1 MTSRWAGHRDGEEPG
16 HAAAAGPQD
25 APESA
30 EPAESDF
37 SRAVLRALGAGVLTL
52 GPTARIT
59 SVNPWAEQLL
69 GRREQEMLG
78 HDAHDLLHRH
88 ADGSPV
94 PRERCALRRPLHGV
108 PAEEGSEEYFQ
119 RADGTTVPII
129 WATTPL
135 VRGGR
140 QEGLVLVFHDFSL
153 HRSAAEETEA
163 RTTAL
168 ENLTAQLHLVAE
180 ISTVLVP
187 TERTST
193 TLRRLVRLLVPELGQ
208 WAAVDVYPGQSDVLE
223 RVAVRSSDEPEGAR
237 ALRGPMTS
245 LPDQARAALTLL
257 IKGDRPVPLTADQLF
272 HDPEH
277 PLAATH
283 RVLFER
289 LGGHAAV
296 AIPLRTRQRSYG
308 VLTVARARERPA
320 HSEAEVALLAD
331 IGRRVGMVLDN
342 ARLYHE
348 QQNVAETMQRQLLTP
363 LPQVDHLRMA
373 ARYWPA
379 ERAME
384 VGGDW
389 YDAFLLGDGVMT
401 LVIGDVV
408 GHDLQAAAHMA
419 EVRNM
424 LRALAWDHQ
433 EPPSVIMRRLDEAV
447 TNTSDAPMATL
458 VFARV
463 EGAEGGPWRLHWVN
477 AGHPPP
483 LLITRDG
490 ATRFL
495 EGGHGPLIGMSATLR
510 LGLDWPDTREDLPPE
525 SILLL
530 YTDGLVESRDRP
542 IDVGMDQLR
551 HHAGTLAG
559 RVGRWSVDD
568 FCDELLA
575 RIAPRGDDVALLA
588 LRLPD
593 AGMGAPGDTEPP
605 PPPQSGQSEAAPDRA
620 APGSRRQE
628 AEVRDP
634 TRTDPGE

>member
-1 MTSRWAGHRDGEEPG
+1 VRVVTSRWAGHRESEEAGHDGADG
-16 HAAAAGPQD
+16 
-25 APESA
+25 APE
-30 EPAESDF
+30 PDF
-37 SRAVLRALGAGVLTL
+37 PRAVLRALGAGVLTL

-69 GRREQEMLG
+69 GRSEREMLG
-78 HDAHDLLHRH
+78 HDVHDLLHRR

-94 PRERCALRRPLHGV
+94 PRERCTLLNPLHGV
-108 PAEEGSEEYFQ
+108 PAVEGSDEYFQ

-129 WATTPL
+129 WAATPL
-135 VRGGR
+135 VREGR

-163 RTTAL
+163 RTAAL
-168 ENLTAQLHLVAE
+168 EALTAQLHLVAE

-193 TLRRLVRLLVPELGQ
+193 TLRRLLRLLVPELGQ
-208 WAAVDVYPGQSDVLE
+208 WAAVDIYPGQSDVLE
-223 RVAVRSSDEPEGAR
+223 RAAVRSSTHPDRAG
-237 ALRGPMTS
+237 ALRGPVTS

-257 IKGDRPVPLTADQLF
+257 INGERPVPLRVGDLF
-272 HDPEH
+272 QDPEN

-296 AIPLRTRQRSYG
+296 VVPLGTRQRSYG
-308 VLTVARARERPA
+308 ILTVARTGEHPA

-331 IGRRVGMVLDN
+331 IGRRVGLVLDN

-379 ERAME
+379 ESAME

-389 YDAFLLGDGVMT
+389 YDAFLLGDGVMA

-463 EGAEGGPWRLHWVN
+463 EGSEGGPWRLHWVN

-483 LLITRDG
+483 LLVTRAG
-490 ATRFL
+490 ETRFL

-510 LGLDWPDTREDLPPE
+510 LGLDWPDTREELPPE
-525 SILLL
+525 SMLLL

-542 IDVGMDQLR
+542 IDVGMGRLR
-551 HHAGTLAG
+551 HHAGVLAQ
-559 RVGRWSVDD
+559 RLEKWSVDD

-588 LRLPD
+588 LRLPA
-593 AGMGAPGDTEPP
+593 AGVGAPGDTAQP
-605 PPPQSGQSEAAPDRA
+605 PPPQSGHSEATPDRA
-620 APGSRRQE
+620 APGSRRQQ
-628 AEVRDP
+628 AEVQDP
-634 TRTDPGE
+634 THVDPAE

>member
-1 MTSRWAGHRDGEEPG
+1 MRVVTSRWAGHRDGEEPG
-16 HAAAAGPQD
+16 HDEADGAPEPAGP
-25 APESA
+25 
-30 EPAESDF
+30 DF

-59 SVNPWAEQLL
+59 SVNPWAEHLL
-69 GRREQEMLG
+69 GRTEQEMLG

-94 PRERCALRRPLHGV
+94 PRERCALRSPLHGV
-108 PAEEGSEEYFQ
+108 PAEEGSDEYFQ

-135 VRGGR
+135 VREGR

-153 HRSAAEETEA
+153 HRSAAEETAA
-163 RTTAL
+163 RTGAL
-168 ENLTAQLHLVAE
+168 ETLTAQLHLVAE

-208 WAAVDVYPGQSDVLE
+208 WAAVDVYQGQSDVLE
-223 RVAVRSSDEPEGAR
+223 RVAVRSSTHPDRAR
-237 ALRGPMTS
+237 PLRGPMTS

-257 IKGDRPVPLTADQLF
+257 IKGDRPVPLEAGELCR
-272 HDPEH
+272 DPEH

-296 AIPLRTRQRSYG
+296 VIPLRTRQRSYG
-308 VLTVARARERPA
+308 ILTVARAGEHPA
-320 HSEAEVALLAD
+320 HTEAEVALLAD
-331 IGRRVGMVLDN
+331 IGRRVGLVLDN

-379 ERAME
+379 ESAME

-389 YDAFLLGDGVMT
+389 YDAFLLDDGVMA

-447 TNTSDAPMATL
+447 THTSDAPMATL

-483 LLITRDG
+483 LLVTPDG
-490 ATRFL
+490 GTRFL

-542 IDVGMDQLR
+542 IDVGMNKLR
-551 HHAGTLAG
+551 HHAAVLV
-559 RVGRWSVDD
+559 RRLDRWNVDD

-588 LRLPD
+588 LRLPA

-605 PPPQSGQSEAAPDRA
+605 PPPQSGQSEATPDRA

-628 AEVRDP
+628 AEVQDP
-634 TRTDPGE
+634 THVDPEE